1 MLWSKVLYR
10 VSVVFP
16 PYLPMSLQSPIST
29 LTSQASDPTM
39 ITTFALVQGACTYTT
54 VPSHS
59 QRHAARQTRRPWTR
73 RINDDSERDIAR
85 CAMIDGLLTIANQLL
100 MASTAD
106 WYSRHWQTVEFAVA
120 APQYCWR
127 GVMATV
133 RRHVKSKLLSPL
145 GWRRR
150 AYEDR
155 DRGCKSV

>member
-1 MLWSKVLYR
+1 M
-10 VSVVFP
+10 VFS

-29 LTSQASDPTM
+29 LTSQASAPTM
-39 ITTFALVQGACTYTT
+39 ITTFASPGCVHLHDSSQPLITT
-54 VPSHS
+54 CCAANSPPLDSPH
-59 QRHAARQTRRPWTR
+59 QRRYRTRYRSR
-73 RINDDSERDIAR
+73 RN
-85 CAMIDGLLTIANQLL
+85 DGLLTIANQLS

-106 WYSRHWQTVEFAVA
+106 WYSRHWQTVDLAVA
-120 APQYCWR
+120 APQYCW
-127 GVMATV
+127 VMATV